1 MLKKFCG
8 ALVLISLILCGCGK
22 KQEVTNDTLTSIRQ
36 KDMLTVG
43 VKVDTPPFGY
53 LDKDGNNIGF
63 DIDLAR
69 FVAKKILGDPNKVT
83 FVPVNATNR
92 IMKLALNECGIN
104 SLDDKLEG
112 TLAVA
117 FSYNSEIDAAK
128 AMKSCVDAEQIKFK
142 FGLIGTQTIDEAG
155 LKALANLP
163 SKDIL
168 VAQLLGLLNGPA
180 TGLVS
185 VLNGPIRGLAVA
197 LNAIATKN

>member
-1 MLKKFCG
+1 MSKNFDLKKEQVQNLKAKIEKAASIIFVNYG
-8 ALVLISLILCGCGK
+8 GINVADDTKLRKSLRDAGCDYMVCK
-22 KQEVTNDTLTSIRQ
+22 
-36 KDMLTVG
+36 
-43 VKVDTPPFGY
+43 
-53 LDKDGNNIGF
+53 
-63 DIDLAR
+63 
-69 FVAKKILGDPNKVT
+69 
-83 FVPVNATNR
+83 NR
-92 IMKLALNECGIN
+92 IMKISLDAFDIH

-128 AMKSCVDAEQIKFK
+128 AMKEAVDDSKISLK
-142 FGLIGTQTIDEAG
+142 FGLIGKNFIDEAG

-163 SKDIL
+163 SKEIL

>member
-1 MLKKFCG
+1 MSKNFELKQQ
-8 ALVLISLILCGCGK
+8 LVQDIKAKIEKAVSVVFVDYRGINVADDTELRNKLRSAGCEYHVYK
-22 KQEVTNDTLTSIRQ
+22 
-36 KDMLTVG
+36 
-43 VKVDTPPFGY
+43 
-53 LDKDGNNIGF
+53 
-63 DIDLAR
+63 
-69 FVAKKILGDPNKVT
+69 
-83 FVPVNATNR
+83 NR

-197 LNAIATKN
+197 LNDIATKN